1 MNSSLDVLFKNLS
14 NNDFKYLS
22 QKFCSHLLE
31 LVKQKGVYPYEYM
44 DSFKTFYEDKL
55 PNRFEFFSS
64 LKDECISEKDHLH
77 ANNVGNVFKINDL
90 GNYYNLYLK
99 ADVLLLADVFE
110 NFINTC
116 LEYYKLDTLF

>member
-1 MNSSLDVLFKNLS
+1 MNSSLDVLFKNLL

-22 QKFCSHLLE
+22 QKFCSDLLE

-44 DSFKTFYEDKL
+44 DSFKKFYEDKL
-55 PNRFEFFSS
+55 PNRFGFFSS
-64 LKDECISEKDHLH
+64 LKNECMDLLH

-90 GNYYNLYLK
+90 GNYCDLYLK

-110 NFINTC
+110 KFINTC